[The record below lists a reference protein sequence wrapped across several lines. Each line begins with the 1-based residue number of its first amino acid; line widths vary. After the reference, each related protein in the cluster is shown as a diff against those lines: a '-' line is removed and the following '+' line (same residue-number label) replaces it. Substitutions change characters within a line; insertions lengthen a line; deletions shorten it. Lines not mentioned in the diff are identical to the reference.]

1 MMESLIEIIAVLSV
15 FVLAPGIV
23 FGFVYKNKKNKI
35 DLQKMQ
41 YQKEILELEL
51 EKERTQLKLLE
62 AENTKYDNIIN
73 NDGYR

>member
-1 MMESLIEIIAVLSV
+1 MEILIPIVAILSV
-15 FVLAPGIV
+15 FVGAPGIV
-23 FGFVYKNKKNKI
+23 FGFLYKSKKNKI

-51 EKERTQLKLLE
+51 EKERAQLLLLE

-73 NDGYR
+73 GP